1 MTPVKVNRTQTYK
14 LACASW
20 QVFEHWFYLVWP
32 YRQINLFD

>member
-20 QVFEHWFYLVWP
+20 
-32 YRQINLFD
+32 